1 MSTSYNISKQVEVTS
16 YDPKSRKTVKNTILD
31 SKKVAVADL
40 SPAVLAEDDVFSLTA
55 FTDDSTAEL
64 DMVKAQM
71 TSLRDAIDWKSDIGH
86 KPYSS
91 ERYGK
96 GYAVTIMKKAVVPK
110 VNFDDMNGFIASL
123 AGNSSS

>member
-86 KPYSS
+86 